1 MLSIL
6 LVEDDKTIWEPLVRF
21 LESENFKLYHAEGQT
36 EAIELSEKQHFDLAI
51 IDITLRDGNG
61 YNLCARIKQKS
72 GVPVI
77 FLSAAGDEHSV
88 VAGLEIG
95 GDDYI
100 IKPFRS
106 MELVSRI
113 RAVLRR
119 NGQAGALLG
128 AGNVT
133 LDPDR
138 AKVWKNGELKE
149 LTALEYRLLLYL
161 LNHRGAVVTRAQLLE
176 SLWDIAGDYVNDNT
190 LSVYIRRLR
199 EKLEDNPAEPGL
211 IKTVRGLG
219 YCIE

>member
-128 AGNVT
+128 AGDVT